1 MSASPNPQW
10 LEPTPHLP
18 AVPPVQGKA
27 RWPYYAAAA
36 VLAVLGAG
44 LIFRPKAA
52 PVPSPA
58 STVPTIRAS
67 RGKLQETLRVAGSI
81 SAGHFSNLS
90 APLLQAPDTGRGLTL
105 VFLVPSGSQV
115 KKGQVLAEFDS
126 QDIKDHLDDVEAN
139 IVQAQLDITRRKAQL
154 AAQMENLRQGL
165 RVSRATWDRAAQDA
179 RKVPVANPIT
189 QENLKLAVEEYQ
201 KAYEEAVKQLPLM
214 EARQLADLKLY
225 ELNYEHELRHRER
238 HQKDLARCTV
248 HAPMAGMVVMQ
259 NVYRGGEMN
268 QIQAGDRLFP
278 GQPFLSVVDPG
289 SMQLDAMMSQA
300 ETEQVRLGQHGTVR
314 FDAFPDIVLQAHV
327 QAVGALAVGGR
338 RLNYYVRRVPVRLI
352 LETHDSRVIPDL
364 SASADVAT
372 GRPVGGILIPREAL
386 AQEVGA
392 GGGAAVVYVKQGET
406 FVAHNV
412 QIGGEDQTQAAVT
425 SGLEEGQEIALQPAL
440 AAVVH

>member
-278 GQPFLSVVDPG
+278 GAAVPERGGPRQHAVGRDDEPGGDGAGPAGAARHGALRRLPGYRAAGACAGGRRAGGGWAAAQLLCPAGAGAVDPG
-289 SMQLDAMMSQA
+289 DA
-300 ETEQVRLGQHGTVR
+300 
-314 FDAFPDIVLQAHV
+314 
-327 QAVGALAVGGR
+327 
-338 RLNYYVRRVPVRLI
+338 
-352 LETHDSRVIPDL
+352 
-364 SASADVAT
+364 
-372 GRPVGGILIPREAL
+372 
-386 AQEVGA
+386 
-392 GGGAAVVYVKQGET
+392 
-406 FVAHNV
+406 
-412 QIGGEDQTQAAVT
+412 
-425 SGLEEGQEIALQPAL
+425 
-440 AAVVH
+440 